1 MREAQAA
8 RGLRW
13 AFFNPKRREA
23 REEDARRE
31 RARVA
36 FALRA
41 ASEEGVR
48 AGVLRVS
55 SALWMVHHDIIHHY
69 V

>member
-1 MREAQAA
+1 MRDAQAA

-48 AGVLRVS
+48 AGSAACVLRIMDG
-55 SALWMVHHDIIHHY
+55 AP
-69 V
+69 